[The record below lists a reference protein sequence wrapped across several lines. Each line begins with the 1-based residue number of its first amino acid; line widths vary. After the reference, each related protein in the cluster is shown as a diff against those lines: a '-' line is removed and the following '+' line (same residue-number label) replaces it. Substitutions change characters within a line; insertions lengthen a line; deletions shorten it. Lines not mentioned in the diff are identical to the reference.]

1 MSGKKFD
8 VLVMSGDL
16 NAKSERLRIYVSG
29 PMSGYED
36 ANETAFRL
44 GAEWVRYVLGAEAIV
59 PHDLVVAD
67 HAGPC
72 PAGRLGASTKA
83 ASGLHL
89 EACYLRNDYTALLSA
104 DGIVM
109 LPGWRASWGAKHEL
123 TLAADIGLRIWFWT
137 SDGPKEA
144 L

>member
-1 MSGKKFD
+1 MSG
-8 VLVMSGDL
+8 
-16 NAKSERLRIYVSG
+16 IYVSG

-36 ANETAFRL
+36 ANESAFRL
-44 GAEWVRYVLGAEAIV
+44 GADWVYENLFDDPIV
-59 PHDLVVAD
+59 PHDLVVPS
-67 HAGPC
+67 HAGAC
-72 PAGRLGASTKA
+72 PAGRLGASIKA
-83 ASGLHL
+83 TSGLHL
-89 EACYLRNDYTALLSA
+89 EACYLRNDYAALLSA
-104 DGIVM
+104 DGILM